1 LESRKIKNISKEFLK
16 ESDELYRSLFE
27 NSMDAIL
34 LSGRDGSIFS
44 ANPAACKMFGWSVE
58 EICRLGRNG
67 LVDTSDPRLNELLLL
82 RERDG
87 SVFGELTMIRKN
99 GKRFPAEISSNL
111 FRDPYGNERASIII
125 RDISE
130 RKSAELKTQ
139 RSVEEYRN
147 LFENSMIGI
156 SQATPEGKF
165 LRINKAYAD
174 MYGYPDTITML
185 NEINSNSQILYS
197 NHDDRKRVLDIL
209 QEKGSMAP
217 QEFKLKRRNGEDFW
231 ALVGAKQVMDNSGK
245 LLYLQA
251 EHIDISAR
259 KKLENEIQEV
269 SIYTRNL
276 IEASI
281 DSLVTITIDWKITDV
296 NLATENITGIERKKL
311 IGSDITEY
319 FTEPDKAVKC
329 FETVLKNGV
338 IKDYPLIIL
347 HKSGRQTDVLY
358 NATLITNEA
367 GEVQSI
373 FAAARDITTRIKIEE
388 ELRES
393 KKLLEKLY
401 LHQNEIREN
410 ERALISRAVHDELGQ
425 AMTALK
431 LDLNMMRKYV
441 SNDPEALTKLNSMI
455 ILISDTIKI
464 VQRISSDLRPGIL
477 DDLGL
482 VAAVEWY
489 CDEFE
494 ERTGIKCTLELE
506 VPDGTDPQISLVI
519 FRILQESLT
528 NVIRHAMA
536 SCVSI
541 KLNQVS
547 EGITMI
553 IHDNGIGIPEEKIES
568 FQSMGL
574 INMRERIKQFNGRF
588 NFLSTKGDGTKLTIF
603 IPV

>member
-1 LESRKIKNISKEFLK
+1 
-16 ESDELYRSLFE
+16 
-27 NSMDAIL
+27 M
-34 LSGRDGSIFS
+34 
-44 ANPAACKMFGWSVE
+44 
-58 EICRLGRNG
+58 
-67 LVDTSDPRLNELLLL
+67 L

-111 FRDPYGNERASIII
+111 FRDPYGNERTSIII

-130 RKSAELKTQ
+130 RKFAEIKIH

-197 NHDDRKRVLDIL
+197 NRDDRRRVLDIL

-281 DSLVTITIDWKITDV
+281 DSLVTITVDWKITDV
-296 NLATENITGIERKKL
+296 NRATEKITGIERKKL

-338 IKDYPLIIL
+338 IKDYPLTIL
-347 HKSGRQTDVLY
+347 HKNGMRTDVLY

-401 LHQNEIREN
+401 LRQNDIREN
-410 ERALISRAVHDELGQ
+410 ERALISRSVHDELGQ

-431 LDLNMMRKYV
+431 LDLNMIRKYL
-441 SNDPEALTKLNSMI
+441 SNDPEAVTKLNSMI
-455 ILISDTIKI
+455 VLISDTIKI

-494 ERTGIKCTLELE
+494 ERTGIECTLEME
-506 VPDGTDPQISLVI
+506 VSEGIDPRISLII

-541 KLNQVS
+541 KLNQVP

-568 FQSMGL
+568 YQSMGL
-574 INMRERIKQFNGRF
+574 INMRERIKQLNGRF
-588 NFLSTKGDGTKLTIF
+588 NISSTKGDGTKLTIF
-603 IPV
+603 IPIIN